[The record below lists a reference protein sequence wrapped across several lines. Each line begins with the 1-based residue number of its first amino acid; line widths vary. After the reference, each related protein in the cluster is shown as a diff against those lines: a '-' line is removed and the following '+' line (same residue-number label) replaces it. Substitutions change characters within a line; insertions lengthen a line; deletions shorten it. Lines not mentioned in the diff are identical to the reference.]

1 MKTLPFLSAG
11 LLSAAALLTV
21 SPLLTRP
28 AAASCVD
35 TDVNLQL
42 AIRDQN
48 AAPTQQSNGVNSQI
62 EDGCFGQTATGV
74 NNQIYFGGADQVVQ
88 TRERDVYMAPGE
100 DSYAP
105 GSEYYGDLP
114 DVQTHV
120 NIQRD
125 IAIPMYGNTQQGG
138 WGW

>member
-1 MKTLPFLSAG
+1 MKLPFLSAG
-11 LLSAAALLTV
+11 LLSAAALLTLF
-21 SPLLTRP
+21 PTLTP
-28 AAASCVD
+28 SAAAACVD

-48 AAPTQQSNGVNSQI
+48 AAPTQQSNDVNSQI
-62 EDGCFGQTATGV
+62 EDGCYGQTATGV
-74 NNQIYFGGADQVVQ
+74 NNQIYFGNADQVVQ
-88 TRERDVYMAPGE
+88 TRERDVYMAPS

-125 IAIPMYGNTQQGG
+125 VAIPFYDGAT
-138 WGW
+138 